1 MGNNLFYKAL
11 AAISTVG
18 VLVLAGTSLVPEAS
32 DKANELDELIAKTK
46 REVIEARKDA
56 LAEVNAVRKNA
67 LNEVKA
73 ARREA
78 LESLK
83 EAGGGSQGTA
93 HMILTGYVNGSSSS
107 VIPMKDMDQ
116 CEEQGVMW
124 MSSTRARFHLK
135 YKGFECLES
144 R

>member
-56 LAEVNAVRKNA
+56 LVEVNSV
-67 LNEVKA
+67 LIDSCILLVVF
-73 ARREA
+73 
-78 LESLK
+78 
-83 EAGGGSQGTA
+83 QA
-93 HMILTGYVNGSSSS
+93 HFRNS
-107 VIPMKDMDQ
+107 
-116 CEEQGVMW
+116 
-124 MSSTRARFHLK
+124 
-135 YKGFECLES
+135 
-144 R
+144 